1 MRRRARLLLTA
12 LAVTTVLLA
21 GCADGGRQDSAQAG
35 VDHATAGTSPA
46 PATPPPPPQLPG
58 GGTQVFPGH
67 RLVGFAGAP
76 GSPALGP
83 LTGDLT
89 AAAARLREQE
99 AGYGPDRPV
108 LPVFELIA
116 TVAHDVP
123 GPNGTYN
130 TVTDDAAVQHYLDAA
145 RAAGALLLLGI
156 QPGTQ
161 DFLPAVQHYARWLTE
176 PDVGL
181 ALDPEWAVDPGQR
194 PGDVFG
200 STTGAE
206 LDRVAGYLDGLVTAG
221 GLPQKVL
228 VYHQLNPGI
237 VRDEQALTE
246 HAGVALVKSVD
257 GIGAPAAKLATYQR
271 VVATL
276 PPFVHA
282 GFKLFFEEDT
292 RSGPLMT
299 PGEVLALAPRP
310 EYVLYE

>member
-1 MRRRARLLLTA
+1 
-12 LAVTTVLLA
+12 
-21 GCADGGRQDSAQAG
+21 
-35 VDHATAGTSPA
+35 
-46 PATPPPPPQLPG
+46 
-58 GGTQVFPGH
+58 
-67 RLVGFAGAP
+67 
-76 GSPALGP
+76 
-83 LTGDLT
+83 
-89 AAAARLREQE
+89 
-99 AGYGPDRPV
+99 V

-116 TVAHDVP
+116 TLAHPFP
-123 GPNGTYN
+123 GPAGTYN
-130 TVTDDAAVQHYLDAA
+130 AATDDATVQAYLDAA
-145 RAAGALLLLGI
+145 RDAGALLLLGI

-161 DFLPAVQHYARWLTE
+161 DFLPAVQHYERWLTE

-181 ALDPEWAVDPGQR
+181 ALDPEWAVDPGQQ

-206 LDRVAGYLDGLVTAG
+206 LDSVAAYLDGLVTAH

-237 VRDEQALTE
+237 VRDEQGLTE
-246 HAGVALVKSVD
+246 HPGVALVKSID
-257 GIGAPAAKLATYQR
+257 GIGAPPAKVATYQR

-282 GFKLFFEEDT
+282 GFKLFYEEDV

-299 PGEVLALAPRP
+299 PAEVLALVPRP

>member
-1 MRRRARLLLTA
+1 VLRRRRLLLTV
-12 LAVTTVLLA
+12 LAVTALLTGCSAAAQPDAAQPSGTSA
-21 GCADGGRQDSAQAG
+21 G
-35 VDHATAGTSPA
+35 TATSPA
-46 PATPPPPPQLPG
+46 PTTPPPPPELPG

-67 RLVGFAGAP
+67 RLVGFSGGP
-76 GSPALGP
+76 GSAALGS
-83 LTGDLT
+83 LTGDLG
-89 AAAARLREQE
+89 AAAERLRQQS
-99 AGYGPDRPV
+99 APYGGDRAV

-116 TVAHDVP
+116 TLAHPFP
-123 GPNGTYN
+123 GPAGTYN
-130 TVTDDAAVQHYLDAA
+130 AATDDATVQAYLDAA
-145 RAAGALLLLGI
+145 RDAGALLLLGI

-161 DFLPAVQHYARWLTE
+161 DFLPAVQHYEHWLTE

-181 ALDPEWAVDPGQR
+181 ALDPEWAVDPGQQ

-206 LDRVAGYLDGLVTAG
+206 LDSVAAYLDGLVTAH

-237 VRDEQALTE
+237 VRDEQGLTE
-246 HAGVALVKSVD
+246 HPGVALVKSID
-257 GIGAPAAKLATYQR
+257 GIGAPPAKVATYQR

-282 GFKLFFEEDT
+282 GFKLFYEEDV

-299 PGEVLALAPRP
+299 PAEVLALVPRP